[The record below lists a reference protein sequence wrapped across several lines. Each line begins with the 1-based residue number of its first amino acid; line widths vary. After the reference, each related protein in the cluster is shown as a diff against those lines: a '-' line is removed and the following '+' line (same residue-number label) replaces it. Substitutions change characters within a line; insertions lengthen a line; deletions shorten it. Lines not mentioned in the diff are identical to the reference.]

1 MVSNAALALA
11 ALVAPAGMLACLAAA
26 RRRGDAITAGL
37 PLPWLAALALAAVG
51 GVLALGWQRV
61 QGAPGLL
68 GSRLGHLALAVAAVL
83 LLAAL
88 VACWLHSRA
97 PERAGQAWR
106 RAGATVLAALALLAT
121 LLALAIAWQPEE
133 ALAIAHWPFTW
144 RYDPDLPVGTHTWR
158 RLGLAAGLTAAALAL
173 LVGALFARRGRL
185 VWLTAAA
192 GLLASASWPAPRM
205 LLTEATA
212 TSYQRSPLVFSDRNL
227 LQGARVYQSHC
238 AACHGER
245 ADGRGPLAPGLP
257 TWPSVLGAALFE
269 NRLEGELH
277 WRLTQGGHG
286 HAVGAQ
292 GGDGRSGSG
301 LPGDRPAAAARVA
314 GPPQALT
321 ADEIWQVLD
330 YLRVHAYGV
339 NGGAGMPAVPAPVV
353 ALSCRDG
360 RAVTLAGLRGL
371 PLRVVAAMPG
381 APPEPQDP
389 RLLTVA
395 LTRGGPLPGDA
406 DCAAVDED
414 AWNAYALAAGLA
426 PQGLAG
432 AQFMVDRRGW
442 LRARR
447 LPGAAPAWTSA
458 DNVCGP
464 GGRMENT
471 TAQGLGALLLAMDRA
486 PIGIPDTRRRR

>member
-1 MVSNAALALA
+1 MVSNTALALA

-26 RRRGDAITAGL
+26 RRRGEAITAGL
-37 PLPWLAALALAAVG
+37 PLPWLAALALAAAG

-88 VACWLHSRA
+88 VAGWLHSRA
-97 PERAGQAWR
+97 PERAGLAGWR

-133 ALAIAHWPFTW
+133 ALAITRWPFAW

-158 RLGLAAGLTAAALAL
+158 RLALAAGSTAVALAL
-173 LVGALFARRGRL
+173 LLGALFARRGRL

-212 TSYQRSPLVFSDRNL
+212 TSYQRSPLVFSDRNV
-227 LQGARVYQSHC
+227 LQGARLYQSHC

-277 WRLTQGGHG
+277 WRLAQGHG
-286 HAVGAQ
+286 LAVGAQ
-292 GGDGRSGSG
+292 GGGG
-301 LPGDRPAAAARVA
+301 LPGEGPAGAARVA
-314 GPPQALT
+314 VPSQALT
-321 ADEIWQVLD
+321 ADEIWRVLD

-360 RAVTLAGLRGL
+360 RALTLAGLRGL
-371 PLRVVAAMPG
+371 PLRVVAATPG

-406 DCAAVDED
+406 DCAAPDED

-486 PIGIPDTRRRR
+486 PIGMPDTRRRQ